1 MGTFSPRARLW
12 SCSLSD
18 QAWVPDT
25 VAKWRTRSFSRVN
38 CFGVGSYGVGRV
50 RQPGKIGGELANS
63 AWHQKPAWMLRRE
76 SPPPDSRC
84 PSSPQV
90 TLLGKSG
97 QRQVGSVSDP
107 RRNSEGGR

>member
-25 VAKWRTRSFSRVN
+25 VAKWRTRSFARVN
-38 CFGVGSYGVGRV
+38 SFEVGSYGVGRV

-63 AWHQKPAWMLRRE
+63 AWHQKPAWILRRE
-76 SPPPDSRC
+76 VAGPEPVKWRGQTTSCLSRYRDR
-84 PSSPQV
+84 PFF
-90 TLLGKSG
+90 
-97 QRQVGSVSDP
+97 D
-107 RRNSEGGR
+107 